1 MKTSDIR
8 ATKIDAPDAWFL
20 HAAPVSVLCVGATVD
35 VETEVACLL
44 TEPRV
49 DVIVLDVEEVEVM
62 PGVDV
67 GVSVGAFIGDTLPIV
82 GVVD

>member
-8 ATKIDAPDAWFL
+8 ATKIDALDAWFL

-49 DVIVLDVEEVEVM
+49 DVIVEEVEVM

-67 GVSVGAFIGDTLPIV
+67 GVSVGTFIGDALPIV